1 MEPILENIELPSP
14 NPQAPPNWNPANA
27 PIPLEFYDN
36 APDPRYSSGL
46 NSSFADFNFDGDS
59 TATSTFELD
68 FSDPEFQS
76 FEDESDVSSVK
87 SSDSKKLAHG
97 RNRVDKRR
105 EWGLS
110 SPVSPIPRNSK
121 RTETYQYHLISPII
135 KDRYHYVSKDNPKFK
150 ELEGKDPEF
159 DECRYKYFVI
169 CVGSHFWKRTRN
181 QVVRAGRS
189 GARRQKQ
196 VQVRDR
202 RMNVQTFYYS
212 LTFELETMAPLR
224 LRSYS
229 DVIKAIKTQIP
240 PQAPQLFSVTYT
252 TFDSPVKLTVTS
264 QALTSPVG
272 SNHHPLELTY
282 SKDFKSCKEVDP
294 FAPGNFM
301 DNLDELSHLD
311 VATTKCGPVLVTSVQ
326 CAKVDSFGNIS
337 PVDFG
342 ESKILECNTD
352 VSNVSF
358 DGTAQELVMT
368 SSPNSRNEK
377 SLQLT
382 PNSSIFRTSSSA
394 SPAKVTVDLS
404 PNSASSLHKTVHT
417 TTVGGASSSHGSSV
431 APPPPPERTVASMN
445 RSPARYVSPMLL
457 QQTESHS
464 SVSNNSSSMD
474 PQAISISWTN
484 VEDSGLLSEWNKL
497 NTVDIIENPSLG
509 NDSKQ
514 INGKKHKCAFTGPD
528 GLCRCCHFSHAHA
541 HEGHYKDMTDSGI
554 SGDLYGSNTSLDTLI
569 NELWTLSKPETE
581 EKTDNQSALSDW
593 SCKISPTQDT
603 KETPVKTRQKKRP
616 SSPRYVQLS
625 LLNTRPLSMYS
636 SASYT
641 KSS

>member
-76 FEDESDVSSVK
+76 FEDESDASSVK
-87 SSDSKKLAHG
+87 SSDSKKIAHG

-181 QVVRAGRS
+181 QVVRPGRS
-189 GARRQKQ
+189 GARRQKH

-264 QALTSPVG
+264 QALASPVG
-272 SNHHPLELTY
+272 SNHHPPELTY

-311 VATTKCGPVLVTSVQ
+311 VATTKGGPVLVTSVQ

-337 PVDFG
+337 PVEFG

-352 VSNVSF
+352 VSNASF
-358 DGTAQELVMT
+358 DGTAQELVLT
-368 SSPNSRNEK
+368 SSPTNSRNEK

-382 PNSSIFRTSSSA
+382 PNSSIFKASSSA
-394 SPAKVTVDLS
+394 SPARVAVDLS

-417 TTVGGASSSHGSSV
+417 TTLGGVSSSQGSSA
-431 APPPPPERTVASMN
+431 APPPPPERIVASMN
-445 RSPARYVSPMLL
+445 RSPERYVSPVFFH
-457 QQTESHS
+457 QTESHS
-464 SVSNNSSSMD
+464 SVLNNSSSMD
-474 PQAISISWTN
+474 PQAISTSWTN

-509 NDSKQ
+509 DDSKQ
-514 INGKKHKCAFTGPD
+514 VNRKKHKCAFTGPD

-541 HEGHYKDMTDSGI
+541 HEGHYQDMTDSGI
-554 SGDLYGSNTSLDTLI
+554 SGDLYGSSTSLDTLI

-581 EKTDNQSALSDW
+581 EATNSQSALPDW
-593 SCKISPTQDT
+593 SCKISPIQDT
-603 KETPVKTRQKKRP
+603 KETPVKTRQRKRP
-616 SSPRYVQLS
+616 SSPRYVQLG
-625 LLNTRPLSMYS
+625 LFNTYPLDTYS
-636 SASYT
+636 SASLI
-641 KSS
+641 

>member
-36 APDPRYSSGL
+36 APDPRYSSEL

-76 FEDESDVSSVK
+76 FEDESDACSVK
-87 SSDSKKLAHG
+87 SSDSKKIAHG

-105 EWGLS
+105 EWGLT

-121 RTETYQYHLISPII
+121 RTETYQYHLISPVI

-181 QVVRAGRS
+181 QVVRAARS

-264 QALTSPVG
+264 SQALASPVG
-272 SNHHPLELTY
+272 SNNHPPELTY
-282 SKDFKSCKEVDP
+282 SKDFKTCKEVDP

-311 VATTKCGPVLVTSVQ
+311 VATTKGGPVLITSVQ

-337 PVDFG
+337 PVEFR
-342 ESKILECNTD
+342 ESKILECTSTGVPID
-352 VSNVSF
+352 AR
-358 DGTAQELVMT
+358 AQELVMT

-382 PNSSIFRTSSSA
+382 PNSSIFKASSSA
-394 SPAKVTVDLS
+394 SQARVTVDLS
-404 PNSASSLHKTVHT
+404 PNSASSLHKTVRT
-417 TTVGGASSSHGSSV
+417 VTVGSAGSPQESSV
-431 APPPPPERTVASMN
+431 APPLPPERTVASMN
-445 RSPARYVSPMLL
+445 KSPERYVSPVFF

-464 SVSNNSSSMD
+464 SILNNSSPMD
-474 PQAISISWTN
+474 PQAISTSWTN
-484 VEDSGLLSEWNKL
+484 VEDPGLSSEWNKL
-497 NTVDIIENPSLG
+497 NTVDIIENPSLLK
-509 NDSKQ
+509 S
-514 INGKKHKCAFTGPD
+514 KKHKCAFTGTD

-541 HEGHYKDMTDSGI
+541 HEGHYQDMTDSGI
-554 SGDLYGSNTSLDTLI
+554 SGDLCGSSTSLDTLI

-581 EKTDNQSALSDW
+581 GESDSQSALPDW
-593 SCKISPTQDT
+593 SCKISPIQET
-603 KETPVKTRQKKRP
+603 KETVVRTRQKKRP

-625 LLNTRPLSMYS
+625 FLNIKAIVADKVQKLVKKRQPPM
-636 SASYT
+636 
-641 KSS
+641 